1 MTTPSAM
8 TLNSDSLPVL
18 KSGNIESYI
27 SAVCSVPNL
36 EREEEVR
43 LSKNLLEHGCLESAR
58 KLVVAHLKCVV
69 FIAKGFK
76 NYKMPQDELI
86 QEGNIGLMKAVKRF
100 SPDKGVRLVTF
111 AHHWIYA
118 EIADY
123 VVRNFRGVKIATTK
137 AQRKLFFNLRKLKK
151 SVSWMSDTEV
161 ASMATELN
169 VPEYEVRQMENRL
182 TSKDVSFSSFT
193 SDDDDDDGL
202 IAPEDYLSTDAFS
215 GESYMEALDEADY
228 KGMLYQAIDGLDE
241 RSRDVIHSRWL
252 NEDRKSTLHDLSKKY
267 GVSAERIRQLEVI
280 ALKKLKH
287 EMADAQLN

>member
-8 TLNSDSLPVL
+8 TMNSDSLPVL
-18 KSGNIESYI
+18 KAGNIESYI

-36 EREEEVR
+36 EREEEVQ
-43 LSKNLLEHGCLESAR
+43 LSKNFLEHGCLESAK
-58 KLVVAHLKCVV
+58 KLVVAHLKSVV

-151 SVSWMSDTEV
+151 SASWMTDVEVSD
-161 ASMATELN
+161 MAKELN

-193 SDDDDDDGL
+193 GDDDDDGL
-202 IAPEDYLSTDAFS
+202 IAPEDYLATDAFS
-215 GESYMEALDEADY
+215 GESYMEARDEADY
-228 KGMLYQAIDGLDE
+228 KGKLYQAIGGLDE
-241 RSRDVIHSRWL
+241 RSKDVIQSRWL
-252 NEDRKSTLHDLSKKY
+252 NEDSKSTLHDLSKKY
-267 GVSAERIRQLEVI
+267 GVSAERIRQVEVL

-287 EMADAQLN
+287 EMADAQIN